1 MLETAPEEGK
11 DVSVIENSGIEKSE
25 KKDKLSG
32 MYSWMRSFVKST
44 SEPENNGL
52 SNKEAEA
59 PV

>member
-1 MLETAPEEGK
+1 VLETAPEEVK
-11 DVSVIENSGIEKSE
+11 DVSVIEKSE

>member
-1 MLETAPEEGK
+1 MLETAPEEVK

-52 SNKEAEA
+52 SN
-59 PV
+59 